1 MPRHS
6 RKSAEEELMVE
17 VRAWQS
23 DQDVF
28 DEEAARYLGLNRTDL
43 RVLDITDQR
52 GQITAGQLARE
63 ARLTTGAVTAVVDR
77 LEKAGLMRRVRDE
90 SDRRRVLLELR
101 EENHRRAEPVWGP
114 IAAEAQTFFD
124 DFTVEQLR
132 TITEF
137 MRRSRAFNRRHTER
151 VAAMRKGR
159 DADAAAG

>member
-1 MPRHS
+1 MARQS

-52 GQITAGQLARE
+52 GQITAGELARE
-63 ARLTTGAVTAVVDR
+63 ARLTPGAVTAVVDR

-90 SDRRRVLLELR
+90 SDRRRVLLELT
-101 EENHRRAEPVWGP
+101 EEN
-114 IAAEAQTFFD
+114 
-124 DFTVEQLR
+124 
-132 TITEF
+132 
-137 MRRSRAFNRRHTER
+137 NR
-151 VAAMRKGR
+151 
-159 DADAAAG
+159 